1 MMLRVIEVQDKNTT
15 RAYHL
20 EGPQLDTVRGFW
32 DYLVRTKTID
42 SYEIEEVK

>member
-1 MMLRVIEVQDKNTT
+1 MFRVTEIQDKDTT
-15 RAYHL
+15 RLYHL
-20 EGPQLDTVRGFW
+20 EGPQLNTVRGFW